1 MMSYEVDFG
10 SAASV
15 PSLCLLIV
23 LLAAGSIA
31 SSGCSESPTE
41 PERVRGADCLDLAVF
56 GNPAESLYVL
66 PFPVGESHVLRQ
78 GYCNPTNTHWYQFA
92 YDFAMPIGSPIVA
105 AREGTVV
112 RVEER
117 WPDTDSDPMH
127 LNRVDIVH
135 DDGTLALYAHLME
148 NGVLVEVGDT
158 VAQGQL
164 IAQGGSSAV
173 VIPLLH
179 FQVYRTQNW
188 RDELGADIPINFRNA
203 DGPLDHRNG
212 LIQGATYTALPW

>member
-1 MMSYEVDFG
+1 MMNDKTDFR
-10 SAASV
+10 SAASAA
-15 PSLCLLIV
+15 SFCLLIA

-31 SSGCSESPTE
+31 SSSCSDSPTE
-41 PERVRGADCLDLAVF
+41 PEQAGGMSCLDLAVF
-56 GNPAESLYVL
+56 GDPAGSLYVL
-66 PFPVGESHVLRQ
+66 PFPVGNSHVLRQ

-105 AREGTVV
+105 ARGGTVI
-112 RVEER
+112 RVVEQ
-117 WPDTDSDPMH
+117 WPDTDSNPMH

-135 DDGTLALYAHLME
+135 EDGTLALYAHLME

-158 VAQGQL
+158 LVQGQL

-188 RDELGADIPINFRNA
+188 RDEMGADIPINFRNA

-212 LIQGATYTALPW
+212 LIQGETYTALPW

>member
-1 MMSYEVDFG
+1 MSHETDFR
-10 SAASV
+10 SAPSASSFFLV
-15 PSLCLLIV
+15 LV
-23 LLAAGSIA
+23 LLAAGSII
-31 SSGCSESPTE
+31 SSACGESPTQPGQAGE
-41 PERVRGADCLDLAVF
+41 MNCLDLAVF
-56 GNPAESLYVL
+56 GDPSESLYVL
-66 PFPVGESHVLRQ
+66 PFPVGDSHVLRQ

-105 AREGTVV
+105 ARGGTVIT
-112 RVEER
+112 VEER
-117 WPDTDSDPMH
+117 WPDTDSNPMH

-135 DDGTLALYAHLME
+135 ADGTLALYAHLME

-158 VAQGQL
+158 VVQGQI

-188 RDELGADIPINFRNA
+188 RDEMGADIPINFRNA
-203 DGPLDHRNG
+203 GGPFDHRNG
-212 LIQGATYTALPW
+212 LIQGETYTALPW